1 MNFNFDESSREWRKN
16 KINVGKGYFQYKCSV
31 EGCKDVLYRYTTQS
45 KYFDT
50 FATEFDLLHR
60 NHPISISLLCSD
72 MKTRIP
78 KLLIYLFNM

>member
-31 EGCKDVLYRYTTQS
+31 EGCKDILYRYTTQS

-60 NHPISISLLCSD
+60 NHPNQEIYCEEHLLNNYNN
-72 MKTRIP
+72 
-78 KLLIYLFNM
+78 KLNNNNK

>member
-1 MNFNFDESSREWRKN
+1 MNFNFDDESSQEWRKN

-50 FATEFDLLHR
+50 FAREVFLTTDNFPDFVILR
-60 NHPISISLLCSD
+60 QQ
-72 MKTRIP
+72 MV
-78 KLLIYLFNM
+78 